1 MMLERHSWPDV
12 DGLPV
17 SVGDWIEVFCSWTH
31 DPKFDGRAVQV
42 VDILRGGRGVVFRLY
57 DPQAADASHLY
68 VLADGHGY
76 RRVSFTAPRE
86 LN

>member
-1 MMLERHSWPDV
+1 MMIERHSWPDA
-12 DGLPV
+12 DGFPV

-42 VDILRGGRGVVFRLY
+42 VDILRGGQGVVFRLR
-57 DPQAADASHLY
+57 DPQFADASNLY

-76 RRVSFTAPRE
+76 RRVSVSLSKE

>member
-1 MMLERHSWPDV
+1 MMIERHSWPDV
-12 DGLPV
+12 NGAPV
-17 SVGDWIEVFCSWTH
+17 GIGDWIEVFCSWTH

-42 VDILRGGRGVVFRLY
+42 VDILRGGKGVVFRLR
-57 DPQAADASHLY
+57 DPLVDAPNFY

-76 RRVSFTAPRE
+76 RRVVVASE